1 MGMII
6 PNWIPNMWKNYQA
19 DLVSHPT
26 SVYSWDLPTGA
37 TGQLAAARLAVPL
50 DLVKGTG
57 GDMVTTRYACYI
69 YIYILCVCVCV
80 CVRVHVCIHIHYIT
94 LHYITLHYITLHY
107 ITLHY
112 ITLHYITL
120 HYITL
125 HYITLHYITLHY
137 ITLHTY
143 IYIYMC
149 VIMCIYKYISCI
161 GINYMI
167 LIHYLS
173 LCDYVCTSSNGNGTK
188 LKARRSPCVTGT
200 LGSFTWAQRTNVQ
213 QAKISF
219 EVFWALAIMD
229 TVANLHLK
237 IS

>member
-69 YIYILCVCVCV
+69 YIVRVCVYVCVCTYV
-80 CVRVHVCIHIHYIT
+80 YIYIYT

-107 ITLHY
+107 IT
-112 ITLHYITL
+112 
-120 HYITL
+120 
-125 HYITLHYITLHY
+125 
-137 ITLHTY
+137 
-143 IYIYMC
+143 YIYMC

>member
-26 SVYSWDLPTGA
+26 SVYSWDTANRCYRSAGRSAFGSALGP
-37 TGQLAAARLAVPL
+37 GQRDRRRHGYNAICML
-50 DLVKGTG
+50 
-57 GDMVTTRYACYI
+57 YI
-69 YIYILCVCVCV
+69 YIYIVRVCV
-80 CVRVHVCIHIHYIT
+80 CVRVHVCIHIYIYIT

-120 HYITL
+120 HYI
-125 HYITLHYITLHY
+125 
-137 ITLHTY
+137 HTY
-143 IYIYMC
+143 IYVC

-200 LGSFTWAQRTNVQ
+200 LGSFT
-213 QAKISF
+213 
-219 EVFWALAIMD
+219 
-229 TVANLHLK
+229 
-237 IS
+237 

>member
-69 YIYILCVCVCV
+69 YILCVCVCM
-80 CVRVHVCIHIHYIT
+80 CACARMYTYIYT
-94 LHYITLHYITLHY
+94 LHYITLHYITY
-107 ITLHY
+107 IH
-112 ITLHYITL
+112 
-120 HYITL
+120 
-125 HYITLHYITLHY
+125 
-137 ITLHTY
+137 
-143 IYIYMC
+143 IYMCVC

-200 LGSFTWAQRTNVQ
+200 LGSFT
-213 QAKISF
+213 
-219 EVFWALAIMD
+219 
-229 TVANLHLK
+229 
-237 IS
+237 